1 MTHITDQRSTDSR
14 GVRLH
19 FVNILMIAVA
29 ILLTF
34 GLIYATWE
42 ISVSYDQMRAATDR
56 YITCDQAAR
65 NLQAASDYLTA
76 QTRLYVMTGDS
87 EKVQNYFE
95 EVNLT
100 RRRDRALEDVRKYLA
115 ASEAEAHLQE
125 ALKLSDELK
134 DLEITAMRMAVDGYG
149 QNIHDFPREVRECT
163 LSGDLA
169 AMAPDRK
176 LEAARMMLFDRTYQN
191 YKDQIRSNVS
201 LCVDNLVADTR
212 LMQEDSAN
220 RLFNV
225 LRNQHILIGMLLVSV
240 LIMVFLT
247 TFFIILPLRKSIDH
261 IRNHQYLPM
270 SGSYEFQYLARTY
283 NSMFRTSQAQHQQL
297 SYEATH
303 DALTGLYNRSAF
315 NTFLEEDLGG
325 DVSLLLIDA
334 DKFKQIND
342 TYGHATGDK
351 ILIKLATVLRDS
363 FRAED
368 YVCRIGGDEFAV
380 IMVHS
385 TSAMEDLIREK
396 VEKANAKL
404 QDTSDGLPPISI
416 SVGVAFSDRTDPT
429 DDIFKD
435 ADKALYK
442 VKEAGRKG
450 VAFF

>member
-19 FVNILMIAVA
+19 FVNILMIVVA

-134 DLEITAMRMAVDGYG
+134 NLEITAMRMAVDGYG

-283 NSMFRTSQAQHQQL
+283 NSMFRTSQARHQQL

-342 TYGHATGDK
+342 NYGHATGDK
-351 ILIKLATVLRDS
+351 ILMKLSSVLRDS

-416 SVGVAFSDRTDPT
+416 SVGVAFSDRIDPT

>member
-1 MTHITDQRSTDSR
+1 MNQNMEQRSTDSH
-14 GVRLH
+14 GVKLH
-19 FVNILMIAVA
+19 FVNILMIIVA
-29 ILLTF
+29 IMLTF

-115 ASEAEAHLQE
+115 DSEAEAHLQE

-191 YKDQIRSNVS
+191 YKDQIGSNVS
-201 LCVDNLVADTR
+201 LCVDDLVADTR

-225 LRNQHILIGMLLVSV
+225 LRNQHILIGLLLVSV
-240 LIMVFLT
+240 LVMVFLT

-261 IRNHQYLPM
+261 IQNHQYLPM

-315 NTFLEEDLGG
+315 NAFREEDLGG

-416 SVGVAFSDRTDPT
+416 SVGVAFSDRIAPT

-442 VKEAGRKG
+442 VKEAGRRG

>member
-1 MTHITDQRSTDSR
+1 MDRIMEQHNTNSR

-19 FVNILMIAVA
+19 FVNIMMIAVA
-29 ILLTF
+29 ILLTL

-56 YITCDQAAR
+56 YITCDQAAG
-65 NLQAASDYLTA
+65 NLQAASDYLTE
-76 QTRLYVMTGDS
+76 QVRLYVMTGDP
-87 EKVQNYFE
+87 EKVHNYFE

-100 RRRDRALEDVRKYLA
+100 QRRDRALEDVRKYLGD
-115 ASEAEAHLQE
+115 SDAETHLRD
-125 ALKLSDELK
+125 ALQLSDELK
-134 DLEITAMRMAVDGYG
+134 ELEITAMRMAVEGYG
-149 QNIHDFPREVRECT
+149 QNIHDFPREVRDCT
-163 LSGDLA
+163 LSGDQASLA
-169 AMAPDRK
+169 PALK
-176 LEAARMMLFDRTYQN
+176 LEQAQNMVFDRTYQN
-191 YKDQIRSNVS
+191 YKDKIESNVS
-201 LCVDNLVADTR
+201 LCMDDLMADTR
-212 LMQEDSAN
+212 VMQENSAN
-220 RLFNV
+220 RLFSV
-225 LRNQHILIGMLLVSV
+225 LRNQHILIGLLLVSV
-240 LIMVFLT
+240 LLMVFLT

-261 IRNHQYLPM
+261 IRNHQYLPL

-283 NSMFRTSQAQHQQL
+283 NSMFRTSQARHQQL

-416 SVGVAFSDRTDPT
+416 SVGVTFSDRIDPT

-442 VKEAGRKG
+442 VKEADRKG

>member
-115 ASEAEAHLQE
+115 DSGAEEHLRE
-125 ALKLSDELK
+125 ALQLSDELK

-149 QNIHDFPREVRECT
+149 QNINDFPREVRECT
-163 LSGDLA
+163 LNGDLA
-169 AMAPDRK
+169 SMAPDRK

-191 YKDQIRSNVS
+191 YKDRIGSSVS
-201 LCVDNLVADTR
+201 LCVDDLVADTR
-212 LMQEDSAN
+212 IMQENSAN

-240 LIMVFLT
+240 LVMVFLT

-261 IRNHQYLPM
+261 IQNHQYLPM

-416 SVGVAFSDRTDPT
+416 SVGVAFSDRIAPT

-435 ADKALYK
+435 ADKALYE

>member
-1 MTHITDQRSTDSR
+1 
-14 GVRLH
+14 
-19 FVNILMIAVA
+19 
-29 ILLTF
+29 
-34 GLIYATWE
+34 
-42 ISVSYDQMRAATDR
+42 
-56 YITCDQAAR
+56 
-65 NLQAASDYLTA
+65 
-76 QTRLYVMTGDS
+76 
-87 EKVQNYFE
+87 
-95 EVNLT
+95 
-100 RRRDRALEDVRKYLA
+100 
-115 ASEAEAHLQE
+115 
-125 ALKLSDELK
+125 
-134 DLEITAMRMAVDGYG
+134 
-149 QNIHDFPREVRECT
+149 
-163 LSGDLA
+163 
-169 AMAPDRK
+169 
-176 LEAARMMLFDRTYQN
+176 MLFDRTYQN
-191 YKDQIRSNVS
+191 YKDQIGSNVS
-201 LCVDNLVADTR
+201 LCVDDLVADTR
-212 LMQEDSAN
+212 IMQEDSAN

-225 LRNQHILIGMLLVSV
+225 LRNQHILIGLLLVTV
-240 LIMVFLT
+240 LFMVFLT

-261 IRNHQYLPM
+261 IQNHQYLPM

-380 IMVHS
+380 IMVHC
-385 TSAMEDLIREK
+385 TSAMEDLIRGK
-396 VEKANAKL
+396 VERANEKL

-416 SVGVAFSDRTDPT
+416 SVGVAFSDRIDPT

-442 VKEAGRKG
+442 VKEAGRRG

>member
-1 MTHITDQRSTDSR
+1 MSQNMEQRNTDSH
-14 GVRLH
+14 GVKLH
-19 FVNILMIAVA
+19 FVNILMIIVA
-29 ILLTF
+29 IMLTF

-76 QTRLYVMTGDS
+76 QTRLYVMTGDP

-115 ASEAEAHLQE
+115 DSEAEAHLQE

-225 LRNQHILIGMLLVSV
+225 LRNQHILIGLLLVSV
-240 LIMVFLT
+240 LVMVFLT

-261 IRNHQYLPM
+261 IQNHQYLPM

-315 NTFLEEDLGG
+315 NAFREEDLGG
-325 DVSLLLIDA
+325 DVSLLLLDA

-396 VEKANAKL
+396 VEKANEKL

-416 SVGVAFSDRTDPT
+416 SVGVAFSDRIAPT

>member
-29 ILLTF
+29 VLLTF

-87 EKVQNYFE
+87 EKVRNYFE

-134 DLEITAMRMAVDGYG
+134 NLEITAMRMAVDGYG

-191 YKDQIRSNVS
+191 YKDQIGSNVS
-201 LCVDNLVADTR
+201 LCVDKLVADTR
-212 LMQEDSAN
+212 LMQEGSAN

-247 TFFIILPLRKSIDH
+247 NFFIILPLRKSIDH
-261 IRNHQYLPM
+261 IQNHQYLPM

-283 NSMFRTSQAQHQQL
+283 NSMFRTSQARHQQL

-416 SVGVAFSDRTDPT
+416 SVGVAFSDRIDPT

>member
-19 FVNILMIAVA
+19 FVNILMIVVA

-134 DLEITAMRMAVDGYG
+134 NLEITAMRMAVDGYG

-385 TSAMEDLIREK
+385 TSAMKDLIREK

-416 SVGVAFSDRTDPT
+416 SVGVAFSDRIAPT

-435 ADKALYK
+435 ADKALYE

>member
-1 MTHITDQRSTDSR
+1 MEPITEHQNTSSQ

-19 FVNILMIAVA
+19 FVNILMIVVA

-76 QTRLYVMTGDS
+76 QARLYVMTGEP

-115 ASEAEAHLQE
+115 DSEAEDHLRE
-125 ALKLSDELK
+125 ALQLSEELK
-134 DLEITAMRMAVDGYG
+134 DLEITAMRLAVDGYG

-169 AMAPDRK
+169 SMAPDRK
-176 LEAARMMLFDRTYQN
+176 LTEAQKMLFDRTYQN
-191 YKDQIRSNVS
+191 YKDQIGSNVS
-201 LCVDNLVADTR
+201 LCVDDLVTDTR
-212 LMQEDSAN
+212 IMQEDSAN

-225 LRNQHILIGMLLVSV
+225 LRNQHILIGLLLVTV
-240 LIMVFLT
+240 LFMVFLT
-247 TFFIILPLRKSIDH
+247 TFFIILPLQKSIDR
-261 IRNHQYLPM
+261 IQNHQYLPM
-270 SGSYEFQYLARTY
+270 SGSYEFRYLARTY
-283 NSMFRTSQAQHQQL
+283 NSMFRTSQVQHQQL

-342 TYGHATGDK
+342 AYGHLEGDNAL
-351 ILIKLATVLRDS
+351 ILVAKSLKCACGSHRKRPYIAR
-363 FRAED
+363 
-368 YVCRIGGDEFAV
+368 YGGDEFIIVLEGSEGEVQALCAD
-380 IMVHS
+380 IRHILRS
-385 TSAMEDLIREK
+385 LAEDLPYPLSLTIGYARWAAPM
-396 VEKANAKL
+396 KA
-404 QDTSDGLPPISI
+404 
-416 SVGVAFSDRTDPT
+416 
-429 DDIFKD
+429 KD
-435 ADKALYK
+435 LIAAADEELYRIK
-442 VKEAGRKG
+442 KER
-450 VAFF
+450 

>member
-1 MTHITDQRSTDSR
+1 MEPITEHQNTNSQ

-19 FVNILMIAVA
+19 FVNILMIIVA

-56 YITCDQAAR
+56 YITCDQAAG
-65 NLQAASDYLTA
+65 NLQAASDYLTE
-76 QTRLYVMTGDS
+76 QVRLYVMTGDP

-115 ASEAEAHLQE
+115 DSETESHLRE
-125 ALKLSDELK
+125 ALQLSDELK
-134 DLEITAMRMAVDGYG
+134 ELEITAMRMAVDGYG
-149 QNIHDFPREVRECT
+149 QNINDFPREVRECT
-163 LSGDLA
+163 LSGDQASLA
-169 AMAPDRK
+169 PAGK
-176 LEAARMMLFDRTYQN
+176 LEQAQALVFDHTYQT
-191 YKDQIRSNVS
+191 YKDRIGSNVS
-201 LCVDNLVADTR
+201 LCVDDLVADTR
-212 LMQEDSAN
+212 IMQEDSAN

-225 LRNQHILIGMLLVSV
+225 LRNQHILIGLLLVSV
-240 LIMVFLT
+240 LFMVFLT

-261 IRNHQYLPM
+261 IQNHQYLPM
-270 SGSYEFQYLARTY
+270 SGSYEFRYLARTY
-283 NSMFRTSQAQHQQL
+283 NSMFRTSQAQQKQL

-315 NTFLEEDLGG
+315 DSFREQDLGG

-334 DKFKQIND
+334 DKFKEIND
-342 TYGHATGDK
+342 NYGHATGDK

-380 IMVHS
+380 IMVHC
-385 TSAMEDLIREK
+385 TSSMEDLIRGK
-396 VEKANAKL
+396 VERANERL

-416 SVGVAFSDRTDPT
+416 SVGVAFSDRLAPT
-429 DDIFKD
+429 EDIFKD

>member
-1 MTHITDQRSTDSR
+1 MNHITDQRSTDSR

-19 FVNILMIAVA
+19 FVNILMIVVA

-134 DLEITAMRMAVDGYG
+134 NLEITAMRMAVDGYG

-385 TSAMEDLIREK
+385 TSAMKDLIREK

-416 SVGVAFSDRTDPT
+416 SVGVAFSDRIAPT

-435 ADKALYK
+435 ADKALYE